1 MKQGKFVFATIA
13 CIFIIFALMGCQ
25 TTAYLTQKQAAEDE
39 KITRQVEAELSAHPV
54 LGDYPIS
61 VDTYDGDVTLTGRV
75 DTDNQKEQ
83 ATIIAKSVTGVNQVF
98 NLLKPFGD
106 VEH

>member
-1 MKQGKFVFATIA
+1 MKQGKFVFKTIA
-13 CIFIIFALMGCQ
+13 CIFVIFAFIGCQ
-25 TTAYLTQKQAAEDE
+25 TTAYLTKKQAAEDK
-39 KITRQVEAELSAHPV
+39 KITGQVEAKLSVQPV

-61 VDTYDGDVTLTGRV
+61 VDTYDGDVTLTGQV
-75 DTDNQKEQ
+75 DTRNQKEQ
-83 ATIIAKSVTGVNQVF
+83 ATIIAKSVPGVNQVF

>member
-25 TTAYLTQKQAAEDE
+25 TTAYLTQKQAAEDS
-39 KITRQVEAELSAHPV
+39 KITRQVEAKLSAQPV
-54 LGDYPIS
+54 LGGYPIS
-61 VDTYDGDVTLTGRV
+61 VDTYDSDVTLTGRV
-75 DTDNQKEQ
+75 DTNNQKER
-83 ATIIAKSVTGVNQVF
+83 ATIITKSVTGVNQVF